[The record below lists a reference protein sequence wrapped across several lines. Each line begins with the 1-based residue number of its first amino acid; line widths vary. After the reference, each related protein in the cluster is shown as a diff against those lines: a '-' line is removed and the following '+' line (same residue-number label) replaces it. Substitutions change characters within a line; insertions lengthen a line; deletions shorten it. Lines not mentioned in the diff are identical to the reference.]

1 MTIAT
6 IIQEA
11 PAIWGGLGTV
21 GGVATAVP
29 LSKWWEHRRETK
41 RIAISAEQ
49 DKREQT
55 DDVALSLVEELRG
68 EMAAIRAEQQ
78 REREV
83 CDAKLEAADNKMAV
97 LRHELRNVEASFDGL
112 LLALKY
118 APPDRAPEIIAD
130 VMAMRQGKKGPPVQK
145 VEVTVAPTP

>member
-1 MTIAT
+1 MNIGTLIE
-6 IIQEA
+6 QA
-11 PAIWGGLGTV
+11 PAVWGGLGTV
-21 GGVATAVP
+21 GGLAGAIP
-29 LSKWWEHRRETK
+29 LSKWWEHRRETA
-41 RIAISAEQ
+41 RIAFNAEQ

-55 DDVALSLVEELRG
+55 DEVALSLVEELRG
-68 EMAAIRAEQQ
+68 EMAAIRAEQA

-130 VMAMRQGKKGPPVQK
+130 VMAMRQGKQAPPVQK
-145 VEVTVAPTP
+145 VELTVAPTP